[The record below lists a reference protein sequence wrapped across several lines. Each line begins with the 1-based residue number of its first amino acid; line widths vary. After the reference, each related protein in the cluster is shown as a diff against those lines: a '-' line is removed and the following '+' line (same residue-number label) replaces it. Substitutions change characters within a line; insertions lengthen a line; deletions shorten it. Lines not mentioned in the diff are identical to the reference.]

1 MATRRIFNLEHANPA
16 PVRAR
21 GGERQF
27 VFMAVHELRA
37 SLRAVHSN
45 TDLLADRFNA
55 LGNPDGAGDL
65 MGLVLGGVERLE
77 TLVNDIAEYCYV
89 EVTDLRMV
97 KTLVESVV
105 QEALIELAEEIRQN
119 EAAVT
124 HDALPTIL
132 CDFLSLT
139 AVFRIL
145 IENACKFRSEAAP
158 RIHISADRQ
167 GANWIFS
174 VEDNGLGFDPVYS
187 ERVFEPFERL
197 NGRRYP
203 GTGLG
208 LYICRRILKQHGG
221 VIWAESRPG
230 EGSIF
235 RFSLPAL
242 DGDDLP
248 ENNHPS

>member
-16 PVRAR
+16 APRAR
-21 GGERQF
+21 GSDRQF

-45 TDLLADRFNA
+45 TGMLADKFNA
-55 LGNPDGAGDL
+55 GHPEGAADL
-65 MGLVLGGVERLE
+65 MGLILAGVERLE
-77 TLVNDIAEYCYV
+77 ALVNDIAEYCYV
-89 EVTDLRMV
+89 EVTDLRMA
-97 KTLVESVV
+97 KTSVDSVV
-105 QEALIELAEEIRQN
+105 QEALVELAEEIRQK
-119 EAAVT
+119 EAVVT
-124 HDALPTIL
+124 HDPLPTIQ

-145 IENACKFRSEAAP
+145 IDNACKFRSEATP

-167 GANWIFS
+167 GGNWFFS
-174 VEDNGLGFDPVYS
+174 VEDNGIGFDPIYC

-208 LYICRRILKQHGG
+208 LYVGRRILKLHDG
-221 VIWAESRPG
+221 VIWAESRSG

-242 DGDDLP
+242 DADESPEGDT
-248 ENNHPS
+248 PS